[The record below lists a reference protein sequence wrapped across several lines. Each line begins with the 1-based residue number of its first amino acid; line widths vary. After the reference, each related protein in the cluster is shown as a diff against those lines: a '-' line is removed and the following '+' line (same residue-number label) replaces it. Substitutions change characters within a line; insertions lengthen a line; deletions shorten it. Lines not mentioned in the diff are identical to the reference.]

1 MKIKTR
7 KYASAFVGACCF
19 TLAAPVAAQDPISPP
34 RALVIADEAAVVEAQ
49 QRAEPF
55 TMSVRILGQNRELW
69 AGDLAM
75 SASNR
80 AQVRIDVQD
89 SDIGCPVEND
99 RFADR
104 RNAVEFQVRRG
115 YGRNSA
121 RYTVETNWTRPTASC
136 AEQGSLA
143 TGFEV
148 QVELDKGE
156 TRVIEGD
163 GGLRVELTRR

>member
-1 MKIKTR
+1 MKNKLALLV
-7 KYASAFVGACCF
+7 ASYF
-19 TLAAPVAAQDPISPP
+19 TLATPVAAQDPSPP
-34 RALVIADEAAVVEAQ
+34 PPVLEIPADARTDEAEKS
-49 QRAEPF
+49 AEPF
-55 TMSVRILGQNRELW
+55 TISVIIMGQGRELW

-75 SASNR
+75 SGSSR

-89 SDIGCPVEND
+89 SEIGCPLGND

-115 YGRNSA
+115 YGRNNS

-148 QVELDKGE
+148 QVELDDGE
-156 TRVIEGD
+156 TRIIEGD